1 MTTASDQSPMSM
13 AHAAY
18 TAAVAKMDT
27 HKNNRNREDVT
38 LIRAIE
44 SSDEGT
50 IANHVGGKFSESR
63 TGNDVGRERI
73 DEIWK
78 SGKGDVEEN
87 LAETLHILVGEL
99 DSLVQCGLGA
109 FYDLDATT
117 RQLSQSREYAV
128 TKTREAQRLH
138 SVDDQTRASLSVSQ
152 NECISALRYAKLAC
166 FCSCPSRSLIICNRN
181 HFPEQQ
187 SLLRAVESSKA
198 DARDTSRSAQVEARL
213 RTNISSLRDERDKA
227 LLELSDCRRKQCLL
241 EEELRTTKA
250 NLSRITQEKISMER
264 DSRAAIFLARSL
276 DNNNSNDMNYYKRK
290 VGELSDKL
298 QSQQDLIMKQ
308 NNTIVELRG
317 QNERSTGGK
326 RFRESY

>member
-1 MTTASDQSPMSM
+1 MTTASELSPMSM
-13 AHAAY
+13 AQAAY
-18 TAAVAKMDT
+18 TAAVAMMHTD
-27 HKNNRNREDVT
+27 KNNRNREDAT

-50 IANHVGGKFSESR
+50 VANHVGGKFSDSESR
-63 TGNDVGRERI
+63 TGNDVSSLAGLSHHVGCERI

-78 SGKGDVEEN
+78 SGKGDVEKN

-109 FYDLDATT
+109 FYDLDATA
-117 RQLSQSREYAV
+117 RQLSRSREYAV

-138 SVDDQTRASLSVSQ
+138 SVDDQTRASLS
-152 NECISALRYAKLAC
+152 C
-166 FCSCPSRSLIICNRN
+166 
-181 HFPEQQ
+181 
-187 SLLRAVESSKA
+187 LLRAVESSKA

-227 LLELSDCRRKQCLL
+227 LRELSDCRRKQCLL

-250 NLSRITQEKISMER
+250 NLSRITQEKTSMER

-326 RFRESY
+326 RFRESC